1 MLFGYPKYK
10 KNLLELFNALNGT
23 NYEDENELEINTIE
37 DTIYMGMKN
46 DVSCIIQSNMA
57 MYEQQSTWNPNMPLR
72 GILYSARLF
81 SKYIK
86 ANKLNIYS
94 EKLIKIPTP
103 QYYVFYNGKK
113 KIGDKVILKLSDAFS
128 APQNE
133 GQFEWTATVLNINK
147 GHNEELLSKCQ
158 ILKEYVI
165 LIDRINENQKKYDS
179 VEEAV
184 ENAVSYCIKN
194 NILQDFLTEHKAEVI
209 MSLLTE
215 YDEEETMGYVRRD
228 AYRDGEKA
236 GIEQGLKQG
245 EMLMLIS
252 MVNKKM
258 QKGKSIEEIAEDLEE
273 DRETIEK
280 IVKIIEENGHDINAE
295 KVYEMIKGK

>member
-1 MLFGYPKYK
+1 M
-10 KNLLELFNALNGT
+10 
-23 NYEDENELEINTIE
+23 
-37 DTIYMGMKN
+37 
-46 DVSCIIQSNMA
+46 
-57 MYEQQSTWNPNMPLR
+57 
-72 GILYSARLF
+72 
-81 SKYIK
+81 
-86 ANKLNIYS
+86 
-94 EKLIKIPTP
+94 
-103 QYYVFYNGKK
+103 
-113 KIGDKVILKLSDAFS
+113 
-128 APQNE
+128 
-133 GQFEWTATVLNINK
+133 
-147 GHNEELLSKCQ
+147 
-158 ILKEYVI
+158 
-165 LIDRINENQKKYDS
+165 
-179 VEEAV
+179 EEAV

-215 YDEEETMGYVRRD
+215 YDEEETMDYVRRD

>member
-57 MYEQQSTWNPNMPLR
+57 MYEQQRTWNPNMPLR

-103 QYYVFYNGKK
+103 QYYVLYNGKR
-113 KIGDKVILKLSDAFS
+113 KIKDKVILRLSDAFS
-128 APQNE
+128 ALQNE

-194 NILQDFLTEHKAEVI
+194 NILQDFLTEHKAEFVN
-209 MSLLTE
+209 
-215 YDEEETMGYVRRD
+215 
-228 AYRDGEKA
+228 
-236 GIEQGLKQG
+236 GI
-245 EMLMLIS
+245 
-252 MVNKKM
+252 
-258 QKGKSIEEIAEDLEE
+258 
-273 DRETIEK
+273 
-280 IVKIIEENGHDINAE
+280 
-295 KVYEMIKGK
+295 

>member
-1 MLFGYPKYK
+1 
-10 KNLLELFNALNGT
+10 
-23 NYEDENELEINTIE
+23 
-37 DTIYMGMKN
+37 
-46 DVSCIIQSNMA
+46 
-57 MYEQQSTWNPNMPLR
+57 MPLR

-86 ANKLNIYS
+86 TNELNIYN

-133 GQFEWTATVLNINK
+133 GQFEWTATVLNINE
-147 GHNEELLSKCQ
+147 GHNEELLSKCK
-158 ILKEYVI
+158 ILREYAILVGKIKE
-165 LIDRINENQKKYDS
+165 NKQKYDA
-179 VEEAV
+179 VEEAM
-184 ENAVSYCIKN
+184 ESAVDYCIKN
-194 NILQDFLTEHKAEVI
+194 NILRDFLREHRSEVI

-236 GIEQGLKQG
+236 GMEKGMQQGIEKGKKQGIQQGLQQG
-245 EMLMLIS
+245 GIAKLIS
-252 MVNKKM
+252 MVNKKI
-258 QKGKSIEEIAEDLEE
+258 QKGKNIEEIAEDLEE
-273 DRETIEK
+273 DKETIEK
-280 IVKIIEENGHDINAE
+280 IANVIKENGQNFDVDE
-295 KVYEMIKGK
+295 VYKMLKKK